1 MNRGGSFDEIRKR
14 VTGILSKQREPMERI
29 SRELIRKE
37 TLERAELDSLLAV
50 GDPEKVAIRW
60 GLREGASSRGVIRLR
75 LRRRVFPAIVRA

>member
-29 SRELIRKE
+29 SPELIRKE

-50 GDPEKVAIRW
+50 RDGGCVRAHPVE
-60 GLREGASSRGVIRLR
+60 ASSDCGFGGAYS
-75 LRRRVFPAIVRA
+75 RR